1 MKRLIWNITKRFLV
15 IVPIV
20 VLFLYM
26 YAQLVTLEQQNAREK
41 VIAEHTGH
49 LKLME
54 YMVNN
59 VFEEYYST
67 LHLIRNSN
75 EMTNYLADPTDENRK
90 EVEAF
95 FGRMS
100 DNRPYIKG
108 LLLGT
113 GSGEPLFG
121 LTAFGGVRSV
131 VYRTVPFPGIWYEMV
146 SNVIQAPEQGFY
158 FSPLTYV
165 GTAAQG
171 GIEVP
176 AIGTSIPVYTHGEV
190 TATISMLVDGNHIL
204 SMIERFLIDH
214 PSEIRYGLVDDEG
227 NWILRTEGSR
237 VRPYASQTT
246 TLVHDTPELWDQIV
260 REDNGEAA
268 FDGSNYHF
276 QSFDPFKDTSA
287 YYMSHPHFLI
297 GIMSFADD
305 DVIVL
310 EDSFLLRNRPLRW
323 ILAVLILLLGGF
335 INLLAY
341 FRRNDRELLAV
352 SNLVSDQ
359 SHDGVVITDT
369 MMQVTYCNRTFE
381 SMTGFSNDEILAGMH
396 AVRSLSGEEFDST
409 KVMRLTS
416 VQNQTIESWQGF
428 LWVVGK
434 RHCALT
440 HLSVSS
446 ISNNQGHA
454 IHTVGLYSNPR
465 NLSKESFE
473 KMMLAQDQSTNEMD
487 IYPKQLLEAK
497 KSSDTDFVLVYL
509 KLLNIDLIEAQYSI
523 DEHYVLGA
531 QIRERIG
538 QTLQKDDL
546 MIQYSPD
553 TFLLAMHISDYT
565 DSKEIAMVQNVF
577 DVPFGLRDKK
587 QLVRIRSGVSE
598 SASSCTDVSVM
609 LRQCRMALAAQ
620 DHFERHGALVYDK
633 TVDEHLL
640 RYYAIL
646 HAFPEALAKRQ
657 LQVKYQ
663 PVVDVS
669 TNMICAAEAL
679 IRWNHPSLGALSPT
693 EFIPIVEQNHLE
705 RSLGTYVVEQV
716 IRFLHELKEKNLPH
730 IGISMNLCPT
740 ELQDVDLVPHMVRT
754 LNSYGIDHS
763 RLVIELTER
772 TLLTDL
778 EAANSVLEE
787 LHKEHIQVAI
797 DDFGT
802 GFSSLSYLH
811 ELDVDTL
818 KIDRSFIK
826 DYPGN
831 DDGVIL
837 KAMVGMAKELAIP
850 VLVEGIESFEQL
862 EFLKHLGVSA
872 YQGFLFSHAVDEKG
886 FMDLLNC

>member
-15 IVPIV
+15 IIPVA

-41 VIAEHTGH
+41 VISEHTGH

-54 YMVNN
+54 YMINN

-75 EMTNYLADPTDENRK
+75 EMTNYLAEPSDMNRK

-100 DNRPYIKG
+100 DNRPYING
-108 LLLGT
+108 LLV
-113 GSGEPLFG
+113 GSRSVEPIFG
-121 LTAFGGVRSV
+121 LTAFDGNRAA
-131 VYRTVPFPGIWYEMV
+131 VYGTVPFPGIWYEMV
-146 SNVIQAPEQGFY
+146 SHVVHAPEQGFY
-158 FSPLTYV
+158 FSPLMYV
-165 GTAAQG
+165 VGEAQG
-171 GIEVP
+171 GAKVP
-176 AIGTSIPVYTHGEV
+176 VIGTSIPVYTDGEV
-190 TATISMLVDGNHIL
+190 TATISMLVDGKHIL

-214 PSEIRYGLVDDEG
+214 PSEIRYGLADDKG
-227 NWILRTEGSR
+227 NWILRTDGSLIRSYAPEG
-237 VRPYASQTT
+237 T
-246 TLVHDTPELWDQIV
+246 TLVRDTPELWDQIV
-260 REDNGEAA
+260 REDDGEAA

-297 GIMSFADD
+297 GVMSFADD

-323 ILAVLILLLGGF
+323 VLAVLILVLGGF

-369 MMQVTYCNRTFE
+369 MLQVTYCNKTFE
-381 SMTGFSNDEILAGMH
+381 SMTGFSNDEILAGRH
-396 AVRSLSGEEFDST
+396 DVRALSGDQFDSAT
-409 KVMRLTS
+409 VMRLSS
-416 VQNQTIESWQGF
+416 VQNQSIESWQGF

-473 KMMLAQDQSTNEMD
+473 KMVLAQDQSTHEMD
-487 IYPKQLLEAK
+487 IYPLQLLETK
-497 KSSDTDFVLVYL
+497 RSRDQGFVSVYL
-509 KLLNIDLIEAQYSI
+509 KLLNIDLIEAQYSL

-531 QIRERIG
+531 QVRERIAQAMQEG
-538 QTLQKDDL
+538 DL
-546 MIQYSPD
+546 IIQYSPD
-553 TFLLAMHISDYT
+553 TFLLAMHVSDHA
-565 DSKEIAMVQNVF
+565 DPKEIAMVQKVF
-577 DVPFGLRDKK
+577 EEPFGLRDKK
-587 QLVRIRSGVSE
+587 EVIRIRSGVS
-598 SASSCTDVSVM
+598 ASSPHCPNAATM

-620 DHFERHGALVYDK
+620 DHFERSGALVYDR
-633 TVDEHLL
+633 TVDDHLL

-646 HAFPEALAKRQ
+646 QAFPEALAKQQ
-657 LQVKYQ
+657 LQVNFQ

-669 TNMICAAEAL
+669 TNMIRGAEAL
-679 IRWNHPSLGALSPT
+679 IRWNHPTLGAVSPI

-705 RSLGTYVVEQV
+705 RSLGKYVVEQV
-716 IRFLHELKEKNLPH
+716 VRFLQELQEKSFSQ

-740 ELQDVDLVPHMVRT
+740 ELQDADLVPHMVRT
-754 LNSYGIDHS
+754 LNSHGVDHD

-826 DYPGN
+826 GYPGI

-862 EFLKHLGVSA
+862 EFLKSLGVSA
-872 YQGFLFSHAVDEKG
+872 YQGFLFSRAVDEKG
-886 FMDLLNC
+886 FMDLLNS

>member
-15 IVPIV
+15 IIPVAIF
-20 VLFLYM
+20 FLYM

-41 VIAEHTGH
+41 VISEHTGH

-54 YMVNN
+54 YMINN

-67 LHLIRNSN
+67 LYLIRNSN
-75 EMTNYLADPTDENRK
+75 EMTNFLADPSEANRG
-90 EVEAF
+90 EVQSF

-100 DNRPYIKG
+100 DNRLYING
-108 LLLGT
+108 LLLGAD
-113 GSGEPLFG
+113 SGEPIFG
-121 LTAFGGVRSV
+121 LTAFGDIRSNV
-131 VYRTVPFPGIWYEMV
+131 HGTVPFPGIWYEMV
-146 SNVIQAPEQGFY
+146 SKVVDAPEQGFY

-165 GTAAQG
+165 MPLANGGTK
-171 GIEVP
+171 VP
-176 AIGTSIPVYTHGEV
+176 VIGTSIPVYTDGEV

-204 SMIERFLIDH
+204 SMIERFLVDH
-214 PSEIRYGLVDDEG
+214 PSEIRYGLVDDRG
-227 NWILRTEGSR
+227 NWIMRTGDSHMFSYD
-237 VRPYASQTT
+237 PQQG
-246 TLVHDTPELWDQIV
+246 TLIKQNSELWNQIV
-260 REDNGEAA
+260 REKIGEATLN
-268 FDGSNYHF
+268 GMNYHF
-276 QSFDPFKDTSA
+276 HSFDPFADTSA
-287 YYMSHPHFLI
+287 FYETHPHFLV
-297 GIMSFADD
+297 GVMSFTDD
-305 DVIVL
+305 DITVL

-323 ILAVLILLLGGF
+323 VLAVLILVLGGF

-381 SMTGFSNDEILAGMH
+381 SMTGFSNDEILSGMH
-396 AVRSLSGEEFDST
+396 DIRSLSGEEFDSA
-409 KVMRLTS
+409 KVMRFAS
-416 VQNQTIESWQGF
+416 IQNQTIESWQGF

-434 RHCALT
+434 RHYALT

-446 ISNNQGHA
+446 ISNNQGHVV
-454 IHTVGLYSNPR
+454 HTVGLYSNPR
-465 NLSKESFE
+465 NLSRESFE
-473 KMMLAQDQSTNEMD
+473 KMVLAQDQSTNEMD
-487 IYPKQLLEAK
+487 VYPLRLLETK
-497 KSSDTDFVLVYL
+497 KNGDSEFVVVYL
-509 KLLNIDLIEAQYSI
+509 KLLNIDSIEAQYSL

-531 QIRERIG
+531 QIRDRIA
-538 QTLQKDDL
+538 QALQKDDL

-553 TFLLAMHISDYT
+553 TFLLAMHVSDHS
-565 DSKEIAMVQNVF
+565 DPKEIAMIQKVF
-577 DVPFGLRDKK
+577 DEPFGLRDKK
-587 QLVRIRSGVSE
+587 QVIRIRSGVSAASPFCPD
-598 SASSCTDVSVM
+598 SAVM

-620 DHFERHGALVYDK
+620 DHFERNGALVYDK

-646 HAFPEALAKRQ
+646 QAFSGALAKQQ
-657 LQVKYQ
+657 LQVNFQ

-669 TNMICAAEAL
+669 TNMIRGAEAL
-679 IRWNHPSLGALSPT
+679 IRWNHPTLGAISPA

-705 RSLGTYVVEQV
+705 RSLGKYVVEQV
-716 IRFLHELKEKNLPH
+716 VRFLHELQEKSFSQ

-754 LNSYGIDHS
+754 LKSYGVDHN

-787 LHKEHIQVAI
+787 LHNEQIQVAI

-826 DYPGN
+826 DYPET

-862 EFLKHLGVSA
+862 EFLKNLGVSA

-886 FMDLLNC
+886 FMGLLNR

>member
-1 MKRLIWNITKRFLV
+1 MI
-15 IVPIV
+15 
-20 VLFLYM
+20 
-26 YAQLVTLEQQNAREK
+26 
-41 VIAEHTGH
+41 
-49 LKLME
+49 
-54 YMVNN
+54 NN

-75 EMTNYLADPTDENRK
+75 EMTNYLADPSDMNRK

-100 DNRPYIKG
+100 DNRPYING

-113 GSGEPLFG
+113 DSDEPIFG
-121 LTAFGGVRSV
+121 LTAFGDTRST
-131 VYRTVPFPGIWYEMV
+131 VYGTVPFPGIWYEMV
-146 SNVIQAPEQGFY
+146 SRVVDSPEQSFY

-165 GTAAQG
+165 ITPFDSTNK
-171 GIEVP
+171 VP
-176 AIGTSIPVYTHGEV
+176 VIGTSIPVYTDGEV
-190 TATISMLVDGNHIL
+190 SATISMLVDGNHIL

-214 PSEIRYGLVDDEG
+214 PSEIHYGLVDSSG
-227 NWILRTEGSR
+227 NWILRTDVSR
-237 VRPYASQTT
+237 IIAYDPQGT
-246 TLVHDTPELWDQIV
+246 TLIEKTPELWDQIV
-260 REDNGEAA
+260 RDDVGEAS
-268 FDGSNYHF
+268 FGESNYHF
-276 QSFDPFKDTSA
+276 QSFDPFKDSSA
-287 YYMSHPHFLI
+287 YYESHPHFLV
-297 GIMSFADD
+297 GVMSFADD
-305 DVIVL
+305 DVMVL

-323 ILAVLILLLGGF
+323 VLAVLILVLGGF

-369 MMQVTYCNRTFE
+369 MRQVTYCNRTFE
-381 SMTGFSNDEILAGMH
+381 SMTGFSNDEILSGMH
-396 AVRSLSGEEFDST
+396 DIRALSGEEFDSA
-409 KVMRLTS
+409 KVMRLAS

-434 RHCALT
+434 QHYALT

-446 ISNNQGHA
+446 ISNNQGHVV
-454 IHTVGLYSNPR
+454 HTVGLYSNPR
-465 NLSKESFE
+465 NLSRESFE
-473 KMMLAQDQSTNEMD
+473 RMVLAQDQSTNEMD
-487 IYPKQLLEAK
+487 MYPLKLLVTK
-497 KSSDTDFVLVYL
+497 KSGDTEFVLVYL
-509 KLLNIDLIEAQYSI
+509 KLLNIDLIEAQYSL

-531 QIRERIG
+531 QIRERIA
-538 QTLQKDDL
+538 QALQKDDL

-553 TFLLAMHISDYT
+553 TFLLAMHVSDHN
-565 DSKEIAMVQNVF
+565 DPKEVAMVQKVF
-577 DVPFGLRDKK
+577 DEPFGLRDKK
-587 QLVRIRSGVSE
+587 QVIRIRSGVSA
-598 SASSCTDVSVM
+598 ASPLCPDGAVM

-620 DHFERHGALVYDK
+620 DHFERNGALMYDK

-646 HAFPEALAKRQ
+646 QAFPGALAKQQ
-657 LQVKYQ
+657 LQVNFQ

-669 TNMICAAEAL
+669 TNMIRGAEAL
-679 IRWNHPSLGALSPT
+679 IRWNHPTLGALSPA

-705 RSLGTYVVEQV
+705 RSLGKYVVEQV
-716 IRFLHELKEKNLPH
+716 VRFLHELQEKSFSK

-754 LNSYGIDHS
+754 LKSYGVDHN

-787 LHKEHIQVAI
+787 LHDEKIQVAI

-826 DYPGN
+826 DYPGS

-862 EFLKHLGVSA
+862 EFLKTLGVSA

-886 FMDLLNC
+886 FMDLLNR

>member
-1 MKRLIWNITKRFLV
+1 MKRLIWNITKRFIV
-15 IVPIV
+15 ILPIA

-41 VIAEHTGH
+41 VISEHTGH
-49 LKLME
+49 LRLME
-54 YMVNN
+54 YMIDN

-75 EMTNYLADPTDENRK
+75 EMTNYLADPTEENRS
-90 EVEAF
+90 EVQAF
-95 FGRMS
+95 YGRMS

-113 GSGEPLFG
+113 DSGEPIFG
-121 LTAFGGVRSV
+121 LTAFGDTRLT
-131 VYRTVPFPGIWYEMV
+131 VYGTVPFPEIWHEMV
-146 SNVIQAPEQGFY
+146 SKVVDAPEQGFY

-165 GTAAQG
+165 MPLANGGTK
-171 GIEVP
+171 VP
-176 AIGTSIPVYTHGEV
+176 VIGTSIPVYTDGEV
-190 TATISMLVDGNHIL
+190 SATISMLVDGNHIL

-214 PSEIRYGLVDDEG
+214 PSEIRYGLADSKG
-227 NWILRTEGSR
+227 NWILRTGLSNMISYE
-237 VRPYASQTT
+237 PQAK
-246 TLVHDTPELWDQIV
+246 TLIQENPELWNRIV
-260 REDNGEAA
+260 GDDFGEVSMNGM
-268 FDGSNYHF
+268 NYHF
-276 QSFDPFKDTSA
+276 HSFDPFADASA
-287 YYMSHPHFLI
+287 FYETHPHFLV
-297 GIMSFADD
+297 GVMSFADD
-305 DVIVL
+305 DVTVL

-323 ILAVLILLLGGF
+323 VLAVLILLLGGF

-381 SMTGFSNDEILAGMH
+381 SMTGFSNDEILSGMH
-396 AVRSLSGEEFDST
+396 DIRALSGEEFESA
-409 KVMRLTS
+409 KVMRLAS

-434 RHCALT
+434 RHYALT

-446 ISNNQGHA
+446 ISNNQGHVV
-454 IHTVGLYSNPR
+454 HTVGLYSNPR
-465 NLSKESFE
+465 NLSRESFE
-473 KMMLAQDQSTNEMD
+473 KMVLAQDRSTNEMD
-487 IYPKQLLEAK
+487 VYPLQLLEMK
-497 KSSDTDFVLVYL
+497 KSRDTEFVLVYL
-509 KLLNIDLIEAQYSI
+509 KLLNIDLIEAQYSL

-531 QIRERIG
+531 QIRERIA
-538 QTLQKDDL
+538 QALQKDDL

-553 TFLLAMHISDYT
+553 TFLLAMHVSDHT
-565 DSKEIAMVQNVF
+565 DPKEIAMVQKVF
-577 DVPFGLRDKK
+577 DEPFGLRDKK
-587 QLVRIRSGVSE
+587 QLVRIRSGVSA
-598 SASSCTDVSVM
+598 ASPFCPDGAAM

-620 DHFERHGALVYDK
+620 DHFERNGALVYDK

-646 HAFPEALAKRQ
+646 QAFPGALAKRQ
-657 LQVKYQ
+657 LKVNFQ

-669 TNMICAAEAL
+669 TNMIRGAEAL
-679 IRWNHPSLGALSPT
+679 IRWNHPTLGALSPA

-705 RSLGTYVVEQV
+705 RSLGKYVVEQV
-716 IRFLHELKEKNLPH
+716 VRFLHELQEKSFSK

-754 LNSYGIDHS
+754 LKSYGVDHN

-787 LHKEHIQVAI
+787 LHDEKIQVAI

-826 DYPGN
+826 DYPVS

-850 VLVEGIESFEQL
+850 VLVEGIESFKQL
-862 EFLKHLGVSA
+862 EFLKTRGVSG

-886 FMDLLNC
+886 FMDLLNR

>member
-15 IVPIV
+15 ILPIA
-20 VLFLYM
+20 VLFLFM

-41 VIAEHTGH
+41 VISEHTGH

-75 EMTNYLADPTDENRK
+75 EMVNYLADPSDMNRK

-95 FGRMS
+95 FTRMS
-100 DNRPYIKG
+100 DNRPYING
-108 LLLGT
+108 LSLGSD
-113 GSGEPLFG
+113 SGEPIFG
-121 LTAFGGVRSV
+121 LTAFGGIRST
-131 VYRTVPFPGIWYEMV
+131 VYGTVPFPGIWYEMV
-146 SNVIQAPEQGFY
+146 SNVVLAPEQGFY

-165 GTAAQG
+165 VPLANGGTK
-171 GIEVP
+171 IPV
-176 AIGTSIPVYTHGEV
+176 IGTSIPVYTAGAV
-190 TATISMLVDGNHIL
+190 SATISMLVDGNHIL

-214 PSEIRYGLVDDEG
+214 PSEIRYGLADSKG
-227 NWILRTEGSR
+227 NWILRTDGSHMR
-237 VRPYASQTT
+237 SYDSQENPLVREA
-246 TLVHDTPELWDQIV
+246 PELWNQIV
-260 REDNGEAA
+260 RSNFGEASMN
-268 FDGSNYHF
+268 GMNYHF
-276 QSFDPFKDTSA
+276 HSFDPFADASA
-287 YYMSHPHFLI
+287 FYETHPHFLV
-297 GIMSFADD
+297 GVMSFADD
-305 DVIVL
+305 DVTVL

-323 ILAVLILLLGGF
+323 VLAVLILLLGGF

-381 SMTGFSNDEILAGMH
+381 SMTGFSNDEILSGMH
-396 AVRSLSGEEFDST
+396 DIRALSGEEFESA
-409 KVMRLTS
+409 KVMRLAS
-416 VQNQTIESWQGF
+416 VQNQSIESWQGF
-428 LWVVGK
+428 LWVIGK

-454 IHTVGLYSNPR
+454 IHTVELYSNPR

-473 KMMLAQDQSTNEMD
+473 KMVLAQDQSTNEMD
-487 IYPKQLLEAK
+487 IYPLQLLETK
-497 KSSDTDFVLVYL
+497 KSRDKGFVSVYL
-509 KLLNIDLIEAQYSI
+509 KLLNIDLIEAQYSL

-531 QIRERIG
+531 QIRERIA
-538 QTLQKDDL
+538 QALQKDDL

-553 TFLLAMHISDYT
+553 TFLLAMHVSDHT
-565 DSKEIAMVQNVF
+565 DPKEIAMVQKVF
-577 DVPFGLRDKK
+577 DEPFGLRDKK
-587 QLVRIRSGVSE
+587 QLVRIRSGVSA
-598 SASSCTDVSVM
+598 ASPFCPDAAAM

-620 DHFERHGALVYDK
+620 DHFERNGALVYDK

-646 HAFPEALAKRQ
+646 QAFPGALAKRQ
-657 LQVKYQ
+657 LKVNFQ

-669 TNMICAAEAL
+669 TNMIRGAEAL
-679 IRWNHPSLGALSPT
+679 IRWNHPTLGALSPV

-705 RSLGTYVVEQV
+705 RSLGKYVVEQV
-716 IRFLHELKEKNLPH
+716 VCFLNELQEKSFSQ

-740 ELQDVDLVPHMVRT
+740 ELQDADLVPHMVRT
-754 LNSYGIDHS
+754 LKSYGVDHD
-763 RLVIELTER
+763 RLMIELTER

-787 LHKEHIQVAI
+787 LHDEKIQVAI

-862 EFLKHLGVSA
+862 EFLKSLGVSA
-872 YQGFLFSHAVDEKG
+872 YQGFLFSRAVDEKG
-886 FMDLLNC
+886 FMDLLNR